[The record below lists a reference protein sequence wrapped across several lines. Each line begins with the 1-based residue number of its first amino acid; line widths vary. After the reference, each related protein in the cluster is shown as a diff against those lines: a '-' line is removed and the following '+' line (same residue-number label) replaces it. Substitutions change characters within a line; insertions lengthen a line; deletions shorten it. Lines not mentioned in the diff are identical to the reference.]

1 MVSVRVC
8 KPLGM
13 CCCFRYDVELYQ
25 RIEYLIGKKLPE
37 YPTEKN
43 EVMQFSERVF
53 EAQRIS
59 KMVRTAAVNAK

>member
-1 MVSVRVC
+1 MFVC
-8 KPLGM
+8 ESPV
-13 CCCFRYDVELYQ
+13 CYDYFRYDVELYQ

-59 KMVRTAAVNAK
+59 KMVCTAESEI